1 MSNYTSKKLAFN
13 NAEQFKESFYE
24 PEPATLGYVF
34 LGNHVAWPNE
44 DAPTTAVDTV
54 SNEKSI
60 WDNMFAGKRITGNDV
75 ELVVPKVN
83 WTANTKYREY
93 DDTIDLTELITPNT
107 AQNLG
112 PVYVMNSDRNVY
124 LCLSNNTTTANSTI
138 EPTGKNLSSNGII
151 QTADNYLWKYL
162 YNIRPS
168 NKFYSNNWIP
178 SPTSTAKLDYDTS
191 SVISVDGE
199 LTNIVVV
206 SSGSGY
212 IHSNISVTAFASGCT
227 ILSVANTTNLTANMA
242 ISGTGIAAETHIES
256 VDTVNTK
263 IQLSAATTNSGGGT
277 GNTLFVQ
284 SRVYISGDGIGGVAS
299 VVLSGNSIIN
309 VVVSSYGKDYSAA
322 NVFIYGTGTSAVT
335 RAVLPPKFGH
345 GYNPA
350 KQLGASNVMVAMRI
364 GEVDSTEGGV
374 ISTDT
379 TFRQYGLLRD
389 PYKYGRTVSAN
400 STTAVSVFSQTTD
413 VTMVSGTTFNLNE
426 FVYQGASSTSPTFS
440 GYVHAYTTNEVRL
453 TKAKGSLSV
462 GNPLKGTETNPSGR
476 TVVTYSNPEF
486 EPYTGDVL
494 YEENIVSVQ
503 RTDGQAESLKF
514 VIRF

>member
-263 IQLSAATTNSGGGT
+263 IQLSDATTNSGGGT

-322 NVFIYGTGTSAVT
+322 NVYIYGTGTSATV
-335 RAVLPPKFGH
+335 RPVLPPKFGH

>member
-75 ELVVPKVN
+75 ELVVPRVN

-93 DDTIDLTELITPNT
+93 DDTIDLAELITANT
-107 AQNLG
+107 VQNLG

-263 IQLSAATTNSGGGT
+263 IQLSDATTNSGGGT

-322 NVFIYGTGTSAVT
+322 NVYIYGTGTSATV
-335 RAVLPPKFGH
+335 RPVLPPKFGH

-486 EPYTGDVL
+486 QPYTGDVL

>member
-13 NAEQFKESFYE
+13 NAEQFKESFFE
-24 PEPATLGYVF
+24 PEPATLGYIF

-60 WDNMFAGKRITGNDV
+60 WDNMFAGKKITGNDV
-75 ELVVPKVN
+75 ELVIPRVDWV
-83 WTANTKYREY
+83 ANKKYREY
-93 DDTIDLTELITPNT
+93 DDTIDLTELITSNT

-124 LCLSNNTTTANSTI
+124 LCLSNNTTTANSTV
-138 EPTGKNLSSNGII
+138 EPTGKNFNANGII
-151 QTADNYLWKYL
+151 QTADSYVWKYL
-162 YNIRPS
+162 YNIKPS
-168 NKFYSNNWIP
+168 NRFFSNNWIP
-178 SPTSTAKLDYDTS
+178 APTSTAKLDYDTS
-191 SVISVDGE
+191 SLISVDGE

-206 SSGSGY
+206 SGGSGY
-212 IHSNISVTAFASGCT
+212 KDITISVSAFAAGCT
-227 ILSVANTTNLTANMA
+227 ILSIANTTNLTANMA
-242 ISGTGIAAETHIES
+242 VSGTGIASGTHIES

-263 IQLSAATTNSGGGT
+263 IQLSSATTNSGGGT
-277 GNTLFVQ
+277 GNNVSFQ

-299 VVLSGNSIIN
+299 VVLSGNSVSDIS
-309 VVVSSYGKDYSAA
+309 VSSYGKDYSVA
-322 NVFIYGTGTSAVT
+322 NVYIYGTGTGAQV

-364 GEVDSTEGGV
+364 GEVDSTEGGI

-389 PYKYGRTVSAN
+389 PYKYGETVSAN
-400 STTAVSVFSQTTD
+400 TSTANTVFSQTTNLT
-413 VTMVSGTTFNLNE
+413 VIAGTAFNLNE
-426 FVYQGASSTSPTFS
+426 FVYQGPSSTSPTFS
-440 GYVHAYTTNEVRL
+440 GYVHASSANQIRL
-453 TKAKGSLSV
+453 TKVRGSISV

-486 EPYTGDVL
+486 EPNTGDIL

>member
-13 NAEQFKESFYE
+13 NAEQFKESFFE
-24 PEPATLGYVF
+24 PEPATLGYIF

-75 ELVVPKVN
+75 ELVIPKVN

-93 DDTIDLTELITPNT
+93 DDTIDLTELLTANT
-107 AQNLG
+107 VQNLG
-112 PVYVMNSDRNVY
+112 PIYVMNSDRNVY
-124 LCLSNNTTTANSTI
+124 LCLSNNTTTANSTV
-138 EPTGKNLSSNGII
+138 EPTGKNFNANGII
-151 QTADNYLWKYL
+151 QTADSYVWKYL

-168 NKFYSNNWIP
+168 NRFFSNNWIP
-178 SPTSTAKLDYDTS
+178 APTSTAKLDYDTS
-191 SVISVDGE
+191 SLISIDGE

-206 SSGSGY
+206 SGGSGY
-212 IHSNISVTAFASGCT
+212 IHSTITVSAFVLGCT
-227 ILSVANTTNLTANMA
+227 TLAVANTTNLTANMA
-242 ISGTGIAAETHIES
+242 ISGTGIAAGAFIQS
-256 VDTVNTK
+256 IDTVNTT
-263 IQLSAATTNSGGGT
+263 IQLSTAATNSGGGT
-277 GNTLFVQ
+277 GNNVSVQ

-299 VVLSGNSIIN
+299 VVLSGNSISDIS
-309 VVVSSYGKDYSAA
+309 VSSTGKDHSVA
-322 NVFIYGTGTSAVT
+322 NAYVYGTGTGAQV

-364 GEVDSTEGGV
+364 GEVDSTENGF

-389 PYKYGRTVSAN
+389 PYKYGETVSAN
-400 STTAVSVFSQTTD
+400 TSAANSVFSQTTNLT
-413 VTMVSGTTFNLNE
+413 VIAGTAFNLNE
-426 FVYQGASSTSPTFS
+426 FVYQGPSSTSSTFS
-440 GYVHAYTTNEVRL
+440 GYVHAYTANQIRL
-453 TKAKGSLSV
+453 TKVKGAISV
-462 GNPLKGTETNPSGR
+462 GSPLKGTETNPSGR
-476 TVVTYSNPEF
+476 TVVTYNDPEF
-486 EPYTGDVL
+486 EPYTGDIL
-494 YEENIVSVQ
+494 YGENIVSVQ

>member
-13 NAEQFKESFYE
+13 NAEQFKESFFE
-24 PEPATLGYVF
+24 PEPATLGYIF

-60 WDNMFAGKRITGNDV
+60 WDNMFAGKKITGNDV
-75 ELVVPKVN
+75 ELVIPRVDWV
-83 WTANTKYREY
+83 ANKKYREY
-93 DDTIDLTELITPNT
+93 DDTIDLTELITSNT

-124 LCLSNNTTTANSTI
+124 LCLSNNTTTANSTV
-138 EPTGKNLSSNGII
+138 EPTGKNFNANGII
-151 QTADNYLWKYL
+151 QTADSYVWKYL

-168 NKFYSNNWIP
+168 NKFFSNNWIP
-178 SPTSTAKLDYDTS
+178 APISTAKLDYDTS
-191 SVISVDGE
+191 SLISIDGE
-199 LTNIVVV
+199 LTTIVVV

-212 IHSNISVTAFASGCT
+212 IHSTITVSAFASGCT

-242 ISGTGIAAETHIES
+242 VSGTGIASGTHIES

-263 IQLSAATTNSGGGT
+263 IQLSSSTTNSGGGT
-277 GNTLFVQ
+277 GNNVSVQ
-284 SRVYISGDGIGGVAS
+284 TRVYISGDGIGGVAS
-299 VVLSGNSIIN
+299 VVLTGNSINDIS
-309 VVVSSYGKDYSAA
+309 VSSYGKDYSVA
-322 NVFIYGTGTSAVT
+322 NVYIYGTGTGAQV

-364 GEVDSTEGGV
+364 GEVDSTEGGI

-389 PYKYGRTVSAN
+389 PYKYGNTSPVISSNANTVI
-400 STTAVSVFSQTTD
+400 SQTTNL
-413 VTMVSGTTFNLNE
+413 TLIAGTDFELNE
-426 FVYQGASSTSPTFS
+426 FVYQGVSANNAFFYGFVNAQTP
-440 GYVHAYTTNEVRL
+440 NEVRL
-453 TKAKGSLSV
+453 TKVRGTVSV
-462 GNPLKGTETNPSGR
+462 GGLLIGANSGITR
-476 TVVTYSNPEF
+476 TVVRKFDPEF
-486 EPYTGDVL
+486 QPYTGDIL
-494 YEENIVSVQ
+494 YVENTQKIQ
-503 RTDGQAESLKF
+503 RADGQAENVKF

>member
-54 SNEKSI
+54 SNEKFI
-60 WDNMFAGKRITGNDV
+60 WDNMYAGKRITGNDV
-75 ELVVPKVN
+75 ELVIPRVN

-178 SPTSTAKLDYDTS
+178 SPISTSKLDYDTS
-191 SVISVDGE
+191 SLISVDGE

-212 IHSNISVTAFASGCT
+212 INSNISVTAFASGCT

-256 VDTVNTK
+256 IDTVNTK

-309 VVVSSYGKDYSAA
+309 VVVSSYGKDYSVA
-322 NVFIYGTGTSAVT
+322 NVFIYGTGTGAVT

-364 GEVDSTEGGV
+364 GEVDSTEGGI

-389 PYKYGRTVSAN
+389 PYKYGETVSAN

-413 VTMVSGTTFNLNE
+413 VTIVSGTAFNLNE
-426 FVYQGASSTSPTFS
+426 FVYQGPSSTSPTFS

>member
-75 ELVVPKVN
+75 ELVVPRVN

-93 DDTIDLTELITPNT
+93 DDTIDLAELITSNT

-263 IQLSAATTNSGGGT
+263 IQLSDATTNSGGGT

-322 NVFIYGTGTSAVT
+322 NVYIYGTGTSATV
-335 RAVLPPKFGH
+335 RPVLPPKFGH

-486 EPYTGDVL
+486 QPYTGDVL